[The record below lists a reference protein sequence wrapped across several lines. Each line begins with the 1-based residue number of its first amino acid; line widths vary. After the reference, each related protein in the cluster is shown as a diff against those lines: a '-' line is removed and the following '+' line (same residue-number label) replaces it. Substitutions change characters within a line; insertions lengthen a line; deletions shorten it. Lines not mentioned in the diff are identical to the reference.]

1 MIIDMIQRLLVL
13 SLIYIS
19 LIIMPFI
26 PQNTVLGSII
36 TSAYAEESMK
46 INSINFDN
54 SDSII
59 FLGTSISE
67 NTPAVNITKK
77 TLTNPDRVYFD
88 IENAVI
94 TFANSSYELKNSRL
108 KQVKIAQNSISP
120 DIVRLVIWSSEG
132 YNS

>member
-1 MIIDMIQRLLVL
+1 
-13 SLIYIS
+13 
-19 LIIMPFI
+19 MPFI